1 MHIIMHSKFKPLWNK
16 HKAFHTFFKFM
27 CQNAHNTTAQ
37 IAAVTATFIKTANPS
52 ELRFAVL

>member
-1 MHIIMHSKFKPLWNK
+1 MMHSKFKPLWNK
-16 HKAFHTFFKFM
+16 HKAFHTSFYFM

-37 IAAVTATFIKTANPS
+37 IAAVTVTFIKTANPS